1 VNRSATTSRPKLG
14 RATVVDAALR
24 VADAEGLDAVTIRR
38 LAHDL
43 GVTPMAL
50 YWHFADKEALL
61 DAVADRLWDGAMADL
76 SASAEPADPWEQL
89 RHLCGVM
96 VDAMRR
102 HPAVAERVSMRV
114 VTSDSGLAIT
124 ERALGLLASVGFGPE
139 QASAAAHFILLNTVT
154 LVSSEPGA
162 EIGTDPHE
170 RDAVVRGKRVLLATL
185 APDRYPHV
193 VAAADFLVD
202 CGNTDEYY
210 GRGLDMVIGGVRS
223 QVPHLPSRRR
233 RA

>member
-1 VNRSATTSRPKLG
+1 VTRTATRPKLG
-14 RATVVDAALR
+14 RDTVVDAALR
-24 VADAEGLDAVTIRR
+24 VADAEGLDAATIRR

-61 DAVADRLWDGAMADL
+61 DAVADRLWDDTVARLDKT
-76 SASAEPADPWEQL
+76 AESSEPWEQL
-89 RHLCGVM
+89 RQLCDVM

-114 VTSDSGLAIT
+114 VTSESGLAIT
-124 ERALGLLASVGFGPE
+124 ERALGLLASVGFEPE
-139 QASAAAHFILLNTVT
+139 QASEAAYFILLNAVT
-154 LVSSEPGA
+154 LVTSEPGA
-162 EIGTDPHE
+162 EIGIDPDE
-170 RDAVVRGKRVLLATL
+170 RDAVLRGKRILLATL
-185 APDRYPHV
+185 PPDRYPHV

-202 CGNTDEYY
+202 CGNTDGYY

-223 QVPHLPSRRR
+223 QIPGSTPRRS
-233 RA
+233 